1 MLYIQGVTRAATGGA
16 RRERLRRQTIDEI
29 EHAAFALLDEGGLAA
44 VSLAA
49 VGKAMDM
56 TAPALYRY
64 FASREALV
72 DALVA
77 AAYADLGGALV
88 AADRDTGGPPDARVA
103 AIAHRYRDWAL
114 AHPRRYMLLFTDR
127 SPGAVDPADGVT
139 AFNAAMLALLD
150 ALSELA
156 PPDAGTTDDPALEAS
171 LERWRAAIGGPA
183 AASPAALRLGILLW
197 SRVHGL
203 VTLEILGSFDTMGVG
218 VARLLDAE
226 IRSVLR
232 AVAA

>member
-1 MLYIQGVTRAATGGA
+1 MTRAGEA

-29 EHAAFALLDEGGLAA
+29 EHAAFALLDDGGIAA

-49 VGKAMDM
+49 VGKAVDM

-72 DALVA
+72 AALVA
-77 AAYADLGGALV
+77 AAYADLGGAV
-88 AADRDTGGPPDARVA
+88 AAAARDAEGGADARVA
-103 AIAHRYRDWAL
+103 AIAHRYRDWAV

-127 SPGAVDPADGVT
+127 SPNAVDPPDGVT
-139 AFNAAMLALLD
+139 RFNEAMLALLE
-150 ALSELA
+150 ALVDLSPTEAEPAPTAGSDDDVLA
-156 PPDAGTTDDPALEAS
+156 AS
-171 LERWRAAIGGPA
+171 LHRWRAAIGGPA
-183 AASPAALRLGILLW
+183 DASPVALRLGVLLW

-218 VARLLDAE
+218 VELLLEAE
-226 IRSVLR
+226 VR
-232 AVAA
+232 AVLEAVARQA